1 MPLSILPNQ
10 WTERFRGLAGLPLDL
25 KAKLTHRAVPIQVD
39 AKHEIFGPGHAPEHV
54 LLLIEGRIRVQQV
67 SEQGREIVLYRV
79 EAGESCVMTTAC
91 LLAYEDYMAQG
102 IAETDVLCAGIPKI
116 FFEELLA
123 TSEAFRHFV
132 FLAYSKRMTDLFHVI
147 DEVAF
152 KRIDIRLAGLLVRM
166 EDRFDGPIAV
176 TQQDLAFELGSAR
189 EVISRQLQEFKKRGW
204 LELGRGSISLND
216 TGALRALAQH

>member
-1 MPLSILPNQ
+1 MPLSILPDH

-25 KAKLTHRAVPIQVD
+25 KAQLTHRAVPIKV
-39 AKHEIFGPGHAPEHV
+39 
-54 LLLIEGRIRVQQV
+54 
-67 SEQGREIVLYRV
+67 
-79 EAGESCVMTTAC
+79 
-91 LLAYEDYMAQG
+91 
-102 IAETDVLCAGIPKI
+102 

-132 FLAYSKRMTDLFHVI
+132 FLAYSKRMTELFHVI

-152 KRIDIRLAGLLVRM
+152 KRIDIRLAGLLVRLA
-166 EDRFDGPIAV
+166 DRCDGPIAV
-176 TQQDLAFELGSAR
+176 TQQDLAFEWGSAR

-216 TGALRALAQH
+216 PAALRASAQH